1 MSLITILILLPLVG
15 ALLTLLVPPGN
26 RVGARSI
33 GVLIAL
39 VAFGFNIAALAK
51 LDRSSGAPQL
61 GDRVSWIRNIAI
73 EWNVGVTGI
82 SVWMML
88 LTTGLFLLAFI
99 AVGARMPDAHP
110 RALIGL
116 LLLAECGLL
125 GVFAAGDLVL
135 FYVFWEA
142 MLIPFALLIWMWGDR
157 NRGRAAAAFVIYTM
171 VGSLLMLVAILS
183 AAFIAKGPN
192 GTLSF
197 AMTDLANHEWTR
209 SQSTW
214 LFAAFALAFL
224 IKLPLF
230 PFHGWMAGAY
240 TSAPLVVT
248 ALLSA
253 VMSKAGAYGLLRIAV
268 PIFPVGAE
276 RLATTISILAVCS
289 IIYGSLMAWRALTM
303 RMLVAYSSLAH
314 LGFIVLGIMSF
325 TSIGAEGSV
334 LQMFNHGVVIA
345 AAFAIVGIIARA
357 KHGTEEMDQITGLAK
372 GAPVLAVVFLV
383 ITMAALAIPGSNAF
397 AGEFFI
403 LIGTFQPHPVLA
415 VLATFGTAYAAVYML
430 RLYQTTM
437 NGPLE
442 GDPKKAEL
450 RGIDAL
456 YLAPLV
462 AAMVV
467 VGLWPGGITRTTKA
481 AVECATTSA
490 GSIGLV
496 SSAGQPPRTEPIS
509 TELLGC
515 R

>member
-1 MSLITILILLPLVG
+1 MSLITIIVLLPLAG
-15 ALLTLLVPPGN
+15 SLLTMLVPIGN

-39 VAFGFNIAALAK
+39 AAFAFNIVALAK
-51 LDRSSGAPQL
+51 IDRSSGASQL
-61 GDRVSWIRNIAI
+61 GDRVAWIRDIAV
-73 EWNVGVTGI
+73 EWNVGATGVSI
-82 SVWMML
+82 WMML

-99 AVGARMPDAHP
+99 AVGARMPDSHP

-135 FYVFWEA
+135 FYIFWEA

-157 NRGRAAAAFVIYTM
+157 DRGRAAAAFVIYTM

-197 AMTDLANHEWTR
+197 AIADLANHEWTR

-224 IKLPLF
+224 IKLPMF

-268 PIFPVGAE
+268 PLFPVGAE
-276 RLATTISILAVCS
+276 RLALAVGILAVCS
-289 IIYGSLMAWRALTM
+289 IVYGSLMAWRAQTM

-325 TSIGAEGSV
+325 TSIGAEGAV
-334 LQMFNHGVVIA
+334 LQMVNHGVVTA
-345 AAFAIVGIIARA
+345 AAFAVVGIIARA

-372 GAPVLAVVFLV
+372 GAPWLAGMFLV

-403 LIGTFQPHPVLA
+403 LIGTFQAHPVLA
-415 VLATFGTAYAAVYML
+415 VLACFGTAYAAVYML
-430 RLYQTTM
+430 RLYQVTM

-442 GDPKKAEL
+442 GDPKKSEL
-450 RGIDAL
+450 RGMDVL

-467 VGLWPGGITRTTKA
+467 VGFWPAAVTRTTKA
-481 AVECATTSA
+481 AVECATTAA
-490 GSIGLV
+490 GSIGVV
-496 SSAGQPPRTEPIS
+496 SSPGQPPRTEPIT

>member
-1 MSLITILILLPLVG
+1 L
-15 ALLTLLVPPGN
+15 
-26 RVGARSI
+26 
-33 GVLIAL
+33 
-39 VAFGFNIAALAK
+39 
-51 LDRSSGAPQL
+51 QL
-61 GDRVSWIRNIAI
+61 GDRASWISDLAV
-73 EWNVGVTGI
+73 EWNVGLDGI
-82 SVWMML
+82 SIWMTL

-99 AVGARMPDAHP
+99 AIAARMPDSHP
-110 RALIGL
+110 RALIAL

-135 FYVFWEA
+135 FYIFWEA
-142 MLIPFALLIWMWGDR
+142 MLVPFALLIWMWGDR
-157 NRGRAAAAFVIYTM
+157 TRGRAAASFVIYTM

-183 AAFIAKGPN
+183 AAFMAKGPN
-192 GTLSF
+192 GTLTF
-197 AMTDLANHEWTR
+197 AIADLANHEWTQ

-224 IKLPLF
+224 IKLPMF

-240 TSAPLVVT
+240 SSAPLVVT

-253 VMSKAGAYGLLRIAV
+253 VMSKAGAFGLLHIAV
-268 PIFPVGAE
+268 PLFPVGAE
-276 RLATTISILAVCS
+276 QLALPVGSLAVCS
-289 IIYGSLMAWRALTM
+289 IIYGSLMAWRAQTM

-325 TSIGAEGSV
+325 TSIGAEGAV
-334 LQMFNHGVVIA
+334 LQMFNHGVVTA

-357 KHGTEEMDQITGLAK
+357 KHGTEEMDQISGLAK
-372 GAPVLAVVFLV
+372 GAPWLAGIFLV
-383 ITMAALAIPGSNAF
+383 VTMAALAIPGSNAF

-403 LIGTFQPHPVLA
+403 LIGTFERHPVLA
-415 VLATFGTAYAAVYML
+415 VLACFGTAYAAVYML

-437 NGPLE
+437 NGPLDGE
-442 GDPKKAEL
+442 PKKAEL
-450 RGIDAL
+450 RGLDVL

-467 VGLWPGGITRTTKA
+467 VGLWPAAVTRTTKA
-481 AVECATTSA
+481 SVECATTAA
-490 GSIGLV
+490 GSLGLV
-496 SSAGQPPRTEPIS
+496 TAEGQPPRTAPIT